1 VPSPQETEGP
11 REFRGQVVWGRG
23 VRASMWKQGWVGE
36 EVWDVQQLE
45 GGLGGGVVRE
55 WNMECKNKLIF
66 KNLVNKIIR
75 GYGGLLG

>member
-1 VPSPQETEGP
+1 
-11 REFRGQVVWGRG
+11 
-23 VRASMWKQGWVGE
+23 MWKQGWVGE